1 MQSAFISFNFSVEWQ
16 HSNTRVEERSFFYHG
31 TALGGLV
38 GLVGLVELVDV
49 LTCRNI
55 QQFFHVVD
63 KIVVATFAAAA
74 SRLAN
79 ARHGTNA

>member
-16 HSNTRVEERSFFYHG
+16 HSNTYVKERSFFF
-31 TALGGLV
+31 
-38 GLVGLVELVDV
+38 VELVR
-49 LTCRNI
+49 TCRNI